1 MQITNNPTH
10 KHTNMEQPTDN
21 TANRYSQVVV
31 WPHTL
36 LDGNI
41 TGFIQ
46 FIHEEFDG
54 TRAVDVCEHK
64 VSSDRTDVLFVVH
77 SEDIPKFA
85 VPRLAWGMR
94 WLEDVMNN
102 DESYRPPSQYK
113 RTW

>member
-1 MQITNNPTH
+1 ME
-10 KHTNMEQPTDN
+10 HTTDN

-36 LDGNI
+36 LDGDI
-41 TGFIQ
+41 AGFTK
-46 FIHEEFDG
+46 FIHETFNQ
-54 TRAVDVCEHK
+54 TRIADVVEHK
-64 VSSDRTDVLFVVH
+64 ISEERTDVLFCIH

-102 DESYRPPSQYK
+102 DDTYRPPFTHK